1 VGERVE
7 RATGIASDILLGLIV
22 AIIVV
27 MVIRHRRKAK
37 EEIGP
42 AEHSLTDPGGPGGP
56 GSAP

>member
-1 VGERVE
+1 
-7 RATGIASDILLGLIV
+7 
-22 AIIVV
+22 

-56 GSAP
+56 DSAH